1 MKKILILPLLLIFLA
16 QGSMAQ
22 TPKWVEKAKRAVF
35 SVVTYD
41 KNDKMLNTGNG
52 FLYPKTGWRCP
63 TILSLKVP
71 NVRWL
76 SRPKANK
83 CLSARY
89 WERMICMMLSS
100 SV

>member
-1 MKKILILPLLLIFLA
+1 MKKILILPLLLFFLI

-52 FLYPKTGWRCP
+52 FLYPKMDWLYQI
-63 TILSLKVP
+63 ILF
-71 NVRWL
+71 
-76 SRPKANK
+76 
-83 CLSARY
+83 
-89 WERMICMMLSS
+89 
-100 SV
+100 